1 MIVIRESLLVNV
13 CCLRIKIPK
22 RFSTSVKISRHSS
35 LISFFLVSMPL
46 VIGLRSVEMIPLALS
61 SEDSLTIPRTVS
73 EKMSIVF
80 TSPSMI
86 WSASFYKIM
95 IKFASRILTAV
106 RWIHLTAL
114 DLISSYLS
122 SKWLINAEQIFF
134 SFDSSS

>member
-1 MIVIRESLLVNV
+1 V
-13 CCLRIKIPK
+13 
-22 RFSTSVKISRHSS
+22 
-35 LISFFLVSMPL
+35 
-46 VIGLRSVEMIPLALS
+46 MIPLALS